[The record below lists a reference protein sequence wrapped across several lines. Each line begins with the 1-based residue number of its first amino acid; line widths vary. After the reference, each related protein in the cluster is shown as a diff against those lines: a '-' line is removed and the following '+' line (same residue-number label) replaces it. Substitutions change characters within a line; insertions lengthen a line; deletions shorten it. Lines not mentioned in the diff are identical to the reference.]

1 LRFADAPYLA
11 GETPAPRMTT
21 LAESLISSTSRPL
34 TLRMRPDLSAR
45 LHRYHGRTFWVVKEP
60 VGLNYFRFHEEEYA
74 ILGMLDGMSSLD
86 ELKEQFEQQFQ
97 PQKITYHDLLQFVGM
112 LHRSGLVISEAA
124 GQGQQLCK
132 RRNDKKWRELMGKL
146 SNVFALR
153 FRGVDPDRFLTWLYQ
168 YTGWFFRW
176 YTVLIVMTIGLA
188 ALLLVGVNFDEFSRR
203 LPSFH
208 QFFGP
213 KNWLYLGATMAI
225 VKVLHEFG
233 HGLSCK
239 HFKGECHELGAMMLV
254 FTPALYCNVSDSW
267 MLPNKWHRAAIGAAG
282 MYVELFLAS
291 IATFVWWFS
300 TPGLLN
306 SIALSVMFICSV
318 STVMFNGNPLLRFD
332 GYYILMDILEIP
344 NLRQKATEITKRFF
358 VWLCLGIEQPENPFL
373 PHKHQWAFGLYTVA
387 AVIYRWLVVFSIL
400 FFLNKVFEP
409 YGLKIIGQ
417 LIALSGLVGLV
428 VQPVWAL
435 WKFFYTPGR
444 MHKVKRER
452 MAATVAV
459 VAAAVAFVLF
469 VPLPYSVKCTFE
481 VQPRQAQQ
489 VYTAVPGQ
497 ITEVVLR
504 PGQQVKPGDPIL
516 KLANPDLELELINLE
531 GRWREAEQTC
541 KNLESQKFS
550 DSSAIDQLEI
560 AQKLCDSARKQ
571 YEAKLEEYNRLTV
584 VVPPGAEGKIIPP
597 PWREDRMA
605 AAQGRLKTWEGT
617 PFDERNIGALLI
629 PSDLICQIGDPAD
642 MEAMLIVD
650 QAYIDLV
657 RKGDPVRLLLEAN
670 THVAYDSQVED
681 IAYSEL
687 KVASRGMSAQAG
699 GRLETKTDSTGMVR
713 PLNTSYPVRARLGT
727 ETGEL
732 QAGMQGQARIY
743 TGWQP
748 LGRRL
753 YRYLAKT
760 FHFDL

>member
-1 LRFADAPYLA
+1 
-11 GETPAPRMTT
+11 MTT

-45 LHRYHGRTFWVVKEP
+45 RHRYHGRTFWVVKEP

-86 ELKEQFEQQFQ
+86 DIKEQFEQQFQ

-124 GQGQQLCK
+124 GQGRQLCK
-132 RRNDKKWRELMGKL
+132 RRGEKKWRELMGKL

-153 FRGVDPDRFLTWLYQ
+153 FRGVDPDRFFNAIYP

-176 YTVLIVMTIGLA
+176 YTVVVVLMIALA
-188 ALLLVGVNFDEFSRR
+188 ALLLVGVNFDTFTRR
-203 LPSFH
+203 LPAFH
-208 QFFGP
+208 EFFGP

-239 HFKGECHELGAMMLV
+239 HFKGECHELGAMLLV

-291 IATFVWWFS
+291 IATFLWWFS
-300 TPGLLN
+300 SPGLLN
-306 SIALSVMFICSV
+306 SICLSVMFICSV
-318 STVMFNGNPLLRFD
+318 STIVFNGNPLLRFD

-344 NLRQKATEITKRFF
+344 NLRQKSTEITKRFF

-387 AVIYRWLVVFSIL
+387 AVIYRWVVVFSIL

-428 VQPVWAL
+428 VQPVWQLA
-435 WKFFYTPGR
+435 KFFYTPGR

-452 MAATVAV
+452 IAGTIAALAG
-459 VAAAVAFVLF
+459 AAAFVLF
-469 VPLPYSVKCTFE
+469 VPLPYSVKCMFE
-481 VQPRQAQQ
+481 VQPRGAQQ
-489 VYTAVPGQ
+489 VHPAVAGQ
-497 ITEVVLR
+497 ITEVVRR
-504 PGQQVKPGDPIL
+504 PGQAVQPGDEIL
-516 KLANPDLELELINLE
+516 KLANPDLQMELLQIE
-531 GRWREAEQTC
+531 GRYEEAEQAIE
-541 KNLESQKFS
+541 NLKQQGFS
-550 DSSAIDQLEI
+550 DSAALDQLEI
-560 AQKLCDSARKQ
+560 AQKVRDAALKQ
-571 YEAKLEEYNRLTV
+571 LEAKKEEYDRLTV
-584 VVPPGAEGKIIPP
+584 VAPEGAAGTIIPP
-597 PWREDRMA
+597 PWRVDKLA
-605 AAQGRLKTWEGT
+605 AGQGRLKTWEGT
-617 PFDERNIGALLI
+617 PFDDRNVGALLT
-629 PSDLICQIGDPAD
+629 PADLICQIGDPGD

-657 RKGDPVRLLLEAN
+657 REGQPVRMLLESN
-670 THVAYDSQVED
+670 TRQAYASKVEAIADSEM
-681 IAYSEL
+681 
-687 KVASRGMSAQAG
+687 KVASRAMSAQAG
-699 GRLETKTDSTGMVR
+699 GRLETKTDSTTGMVR
-713 PLNTSYPVRARLGT
+713 PLNTSYHVRVPLGNAA
-727 ETGEL
+727 GEL
-732 QAGMQGQARIY
+732 QVGMQGQARIY